1 MISLNVLLHGRYGQK
16 VINAARMNLENMHGT
31 NNQSTAVLNRWRKEG
46 DDTDMPR
53 ALYGMGYNYLP
64 SDRYVEDASYMRVK
78 SISLSWAL
86 PKKWLAHIGFNTAS
100 IYVTGY
106 DLFTFT
112 SYSGQ
117 NPEVSLP
124 SKGPREGWIYDSSF
138 KAFCMWY

>member
-1 MISLNVLLHGRYGQK
+1 
-16 VINAARMNLENMHGT
+16 
-31 NNQSTAVLNRWRKEG
+31 
-46 DDTDMPR
+46 
-53 ALYGMGYNYLP
+53 MGYNYLP

-124 SKGPREGWIYDSSF
+124 SKASDLVKDGSTTPVSKRFACGINLNF
-138 KAFCMWY
+138 